1 MNYYSYINLLIYD
14 NLATEINEMMENPT
28 ADNLVF
34 FEITKKSMLLKL
46 KSIHFLWS
54 FPINIIHCILQNIT
68 PMIFKIWNLL

>member
-46 KSIHFLWS
+46 KSIHFL
-54 FPINIIHCILQNIT
+54 
-68 PMIFKIWNLL
+68 